1 METKKIK
8 LGRVGFVPKGA
19 YSPDVTYGRMH
30 VVTYKNTTYWSKQEG
45 NTGHEPLGEDE
56 WWGILVDGQ
65 AAYAGALNANEATV
79 RANTAAKKAEQTN
92 TVVVVAEQMRE
103 SAETERNIAEEQRKA
118 QAQSNAEA
126 EQARADAEQSRVEA
140 ETQRVEAEER
150 RASEETLRAAAEDTR
165 KSDEADRI
173 AGETSREQ
181 QEDSR
186 VAAEQT
192 RDAQE
197 TQRNID
203 ETKRAGAEK
212 KRADAEDARKEAET
226 GRVSAEKSRV
236 AAESQRVE
244 AEERRASE
252 LKDVKKQVENKAD
265 LVDGKVPLAQ
275 LGNID
280 TQVMLV
286 VDKLPNTD
294 IKANKIYLV
303 KNTDSTEDQN
313 VYTEYVY
320 VNLKWEKVGEFK
332 PEVDLSHIEQKLDT
346 KADLDK
352 AGYVKVEQLSPA
364 ITYDEETNSINGT
377 FRFIKLDKLDNIV
390 KNENP
395 ANGWQYYD
403 FDDMLDDYFVP
414 QYIYDATAD
423 EHIEITD
430 TIYLDDINDGN
441 GGDAFNTAKPLD
453 LTHDLYLDNERIGEL
468 SKIRKLDF
476 LKDTIKNSIF
486 VGGRMI
492 EDLDE
497 SYIDHSIVFQSLNNY
512 EAYRVKIKNSIIIGA
527 GEELSI
533 AGNATI
539 ADNIILS
546 TQGDVIGQDKCV
558 LIGHCENINTLA
570 NGSVLIGQNT
580 LAQGKCISIG
590 SLCSN
595 KNGIVIGMFSQAG
608 INSVTIGN
616 NANVY
621 EYHNNNVCI
630 GYSTKCNRYSV
641 AVGNGATATGEQS
654 IAIGCNANSKNK
666 YSISIGS
673 SFQSVVSNPYIIIGN
688 FAKLNAPNDYSY
700 YCIGGYK
707 DDTTYYNIEETLIYN
722 NQHKKYIYGIG
733 GYDGTNSAAEG
744 IKSLQEVL
752 ADKADVS
759 AIPTKLSQLINDS
772 NFAGPNDV
780 AVFAGLTIHNN
791 AKIKYLQKTGDTEGT
806 YLTAEALADRVANKV
821 YAADGSLFDVS
832 KLVKKVQ
839 CNVSGDPNNIEFG
852 YTTVDGTYNYAVV
865 PTVTTKHSGIMT
877 AADKVKLDK
886 LQELVELKIVGTSES
901 SVAMKPNKV
910 YEITVGSALTITLE
924 EPTDKTVYNEY
935 QGTFDTG
942 DTIPIVTFPSNVRWN
957 DTPKVGA
964 NQHVE
969 FSIRYSGGKYYG
981 IFQVWDMTK

>member
-1 METKKIK
+1 MDKIVLK
-8 LGRVGFVPKGA
+8 STLERLVGYIK
-19 YSPDVTYGRMH
+19 
-30 VVTYKNTTYWSKQEG
+30 
-45 NTGHEPLGEDE
+45 
-56 WWGILVDGQ
+56 
-65 AAYAGALNANEATV
+65 AAISG
-79 RANTAAKKAEQTN
+79 KA
-92 TVVVVAEQMRE
+92 
-103 SAETERNIAEEQRKA
+103 
-118 QAQSNAEA
+118 
-126 EQARADAEQSRVEA
+126 D
-140 ETQRVEAEER
+140 
-150 RASEETLRAAAEDTR
+150 
-165 KSDEADRI
+165 
-173 AGETSREQ
+173 
-181 QEDSR
+181 
-186 VAAEQT
+186 
-192 RDAQE
+192 
-197 TQRNID
+197 
-203 ETKRAGAEK
+203 
-212 KRADAEDARKEAET
+212 
-226 GRVSAEKSRV
+226 
-236 AAESQRVE
+236 
-244 AEERRASE
+244 ASE

-320 VNLKWEKVGEFK
+320 VNWKWEKLGEFK

-352 AGYVKVEQLSPA
+352 AGYVKVEQLTPA

-377 FRFIKLDKLDNIV
+377 FQFITLDKLDNIV
-390 KNENP
+390 KNENL

-403 FDDMLDDYFVP
+403 FDDMLDDDVVP

-423 EHIEITD
+423 EHIEITA
-430 TIYLDDINDGN
+430 TTYLDDINDGN

-453 LTHDLYLDNERIGEL
+453 LTHDLYLDNEQIGIL

-486 VGGRMI
+486 VGGKMVG
-492 EDLDE
+492 DLDG
-497 SYIDHSIVFQSLNNY
+497 SDIDHSIVFQSLNDYKASNL
-512 EAYRVKIKNSIIIGA
+512 KIKNSIIIGA

-546 TQGDVIGQDKCV
+546 TQGDSITEDKCV

-580 LAQGKCISIG
+580 LAQGNCISIG
-590 SLCSN
+590 CLCSN

-621 EYHNNNVCI
+621 EYHNDNVCI

-641 AVGNGATATGEQS
+641 AVGKGATATGEQS
-654 IAIGCNANSKNK
+654 IAIGCVANSKNK

-673 SFQSVVSNPYIIIGN
+673 SLQSVVSNPYIIIGN
-688 FAKLNAPNDYSY
+688 FARLNAPNDYSY

-759 AIPTKLSQLINDS
+759 AIPTKVSQLTNDYGYIRS
-772 NFAGPNDV
+772 RSV
-780 AVFAGLTIHNN
+780 A
-791 AKIKYLQKTGDTEGT
+791 YLGEIICKDGIRTKFVGKHPDTNT
-806 YLTAEALADRVANKV
+806 YLTTEDASDRVANKV
-821 YAADGSLFDVS
+821 FAADGSLFDVG
-832 KLVKKVQ
+832 KVLKKAA
-839 CNVSGDPNNIEFG
+839 CNVSGNRDDLELGI
-852 YTTVDGTYNYAVV
+852 TAVDGTYAFTLI
-865 PTVTTKHSGIMT
+865 PKVTTKTPGIMY
-877 AADKVKLDK
+877 AADKVKLDALPSITAQLDNIIAASTAEEVVTK
-886 LQELVELKIVGTSES
+886 FNALLADLKAKGY
-901 SVAMKPNKV
+901 MKAD
-910 YEITVGSALTITLE
+910 E
-924 EPTDKTVYNEY
+924 
-935 QGTFDTG
+935 
-942 DTIPIVTFPSNVRWN
+942 
-957 DTPKVGA
+957 
-964 NQHVE
+964 
-969 FSIRYSGGKYYG
+969 
-981 IFQVWDMTK
+981 